1 MLNLDQQPK
10 EKYIPRRKLYEAGEP
25 FGDSATKKEPGG
37 KRIYGAGVGVGVGT
51 GTCFTDKSMVTMSDS
66 SFKRICDVQ
75 VGDYV
80 FNHNKTSIN
89 RVKLVEKVQDTYWG
103 ELYTPTDKYAPFAT
117 TNHPL
122 YINGVLSAVNPDE
135 CFKMYPWLGKT
146 AKLEPTQVIETTGAY
161 VYNLWLDGDG
171 TYIING
177 YGTTS
182 IFGDGGLF
190 RQLVDQELLSAEE
203 AITMLHGFASNMDSH
218 ITPSLMYGGRIV
230 IGLIEKLNSRTVY
243 QFILKRRISK
253 GKPRLPVILLI
264 KLIGSIAIMFDK
276 IKRK

>member
-1 MLNLDQQPK
+1 MLNLDQQKK

-25 FGDSATKKEPGG
+25 FGESATKQKPDG
-37 KRIYGAGVGVGVGT
+37 KRIYGAGVGVGT
-51 GTCFTDKSMVTMSDS
+51 GTCFTDKSMVTMSDGS
-66 SFKRICDVQ
+66 LKKICDVQ

-89 RVKLVEKVQDTYWG
+89 KVKLVEKVQDTYWG
-103 ELYTPTDKYAPFAT
+103 ELYTPTDQYAPFAT

-146 AKLEPTQVIETTGAY
+146 VKLEPTQVIETSGEY

-203 AITMLHGFASNMDSH
+203 AINMLHGFASNIDSH
-218 ITPSLMYGGRIV
+218 VSPSLMYGGRIV
-230 IGLIEKLNSRTVY
+230 AGLVEKLNSRAFY
-243 QFILKRRISK
+243 QFILKRRIGK

-276 IKRK
+276 LKGK

>member
-10 EKYIPRRKLYEAGEP
+10 EKYIPRRKLYEVSDS
-25 FGDSATKKEPGG
+25 FGHSVTKQAPG
-37 KRIYGAGVGVGVGT
+37 KKHDNKIQAS
-51 GTCFTDKSMVTMSDS
+51 GTCFTDKSMVTMSDGS
-66 SFKRICDVQ
+66 LKKISDVK

-80 FNHNKTSIN
+80 FNYNKTSIN
-89 RVKLVEKVQDTYWG
+89 KVKLLEKVSDTFWP
-103 ELYTPTDKYAPFAT
+103 ELYTPTDEYAPFAT

-122 YINGVLSAVNPDE
+122 YINGVLSAINPDE
-135 CFKMYPWLGKT
+135 CFKLYPWLGKT
-146 AKLEPTQVIETTGAY
+146 VKLEPTQIIETTGQY

-182 IFGDGGLF
+182 IVGDGGIW

-203 AITMLHGFASNMDSH
+203 AITMMHDFADNIHMS
-218 ITPSLMYGGRIV
+218 PSIKYGGKIL
-230 IGLIEKLNSRTVY
+230 GNLIEKLNSRAVY
-243 QFILKRRISK
+243 QFILKRRINK
-253 GKPRLPVILLI
+253 GRPRLPVILLL

-276 IKRK
+276 IKEK